1 MKNMLP
7 FCAKMRYVC
16 LIVILFLSAGL
27 RAQESRFS
35 VDGDFL
41 TRGEIRS
48 GGLSTN
54 EEGETEDF
62 AAFVFERSLLKVDY
76 NRPGLSANF
85 SVQHN
90 GTWGSSNEAT
100 FDIYEA
106 WVSLNAKSGLFAK
119 IGRQNLVYD
128 DQRIFGTDDWT
139 MTARAHDVLKI
150 GYEGHGH
157 RIHLI
162 AGYNQN
168 PANMKGG
175 TYYSGGI
182 QPYKSMQSIWYH
194 LDVPGTKLG
203 ISAVF
208 MNAGMQGTAFEKED
222 NTYFQQLVGGYLSFK
237 PKQWSVEGA
246 YYYQMGKSESSLPIN
261 AWMGCIKAGYET
273 SGRNTYYAGYDYLS
287 GDRNFATPPYN
298 QIGVI
303 RHKTIRGFSSLY
315 GSHHKFYGAMDF
327 FYVSTYYRGFTPG
340 LQNVYAGGAWKV
352 GDKTELNA
360 SYHFLATATKL
371 QNAKKPLGHEL
382 ELSGSYKLFK
392 DCKLSAG
399 YSFMWGTR
407 TMVVLKRSSDRRRL
421 HWGWLMLSVTP
432 RFFTYN
438 GK

>member
-1 MKNMLP
+1 M
-7 FCAKMRYVC
+7 
-16 LIVILFLSAGL
+16 
-27 RAQESRFS
+27 
-35 VDGDFL
+35 
-41 TRGEIRS
+41 
-48 GGLSTN
+48 
-54 EEGETEDF
+54 
-62 AAFVFERSLLKVDY
+62 
-76 NRPGLSANF
+76 
-85 SVQHN
+85 
-90 GTWGSSNEAT
+90 
-100 FDIYEA
+100 
-106 WVSLNAKSGLFAK
+106 
-119 IGRQNLVYD
+119 
-128 DQRIFGTDDWT
+128 
-139 MTARAHDVLKI
+139 
-150 GYEGHGH
+150 
-157 RIHLI
+157 
-162 AGYNQN
+162 
-168 PANMKGG
+168 
-175 TYYSGGI
+175 
-182 QPYKSMQSIWYH
+182 
-194 LDVPGTKLG
+194 PGTKLG

-222 NTYFQQLVGGYLSFK
+222 STYFQQLVGGYLSFK
-237 PKQWSVEGA
+237 PKQWCIEGA

-273 SGRNTYYAGYDYLS
+273 SRNNTYYAGYDYLS
-287 GDRNFATPPYN
+287 GDRNFATPSYN

-303 RHKTIRGFSSLY
+303 HHKTIRGFSSLY

-382 ELSGSYKLFK
+382 EFSGSYKLFK

-432 RFFTYN
+432 KFFNYN